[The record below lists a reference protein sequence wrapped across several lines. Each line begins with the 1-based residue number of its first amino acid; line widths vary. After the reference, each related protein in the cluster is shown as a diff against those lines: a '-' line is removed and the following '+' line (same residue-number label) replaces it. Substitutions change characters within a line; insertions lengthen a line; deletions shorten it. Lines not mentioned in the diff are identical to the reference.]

1 MAKISAKQVKELRDM
16 TGVGM
21 MAAKKALMEVDGDI
35 DKAVDFLRAKGVDT
49 MAKKADRIAAEGLAT
64 TYVSGNTAAIVEVN
78 SETDFVA
85 KNESFQE
92 MVEKIVKTIVEQKPA
107 DNEAVLG
114 LDVDGQT
121 VKDLIIENTSK
132 IGEKLSFRRFAILE
146 KTDND
151 VFGEYIHAGGRIAAL
166 VLVEGMQDEEMAK
179 DVAMHVAAI
188 NPQYVSADQV
198 PQEVYDHEKQIQTE
212 KSLAE
217 GKPANIVEKMVEGRM
232 GKFLAEISLVDQ
244 PFVKD
249 SALTVAKYLAE
260 KGGKAK
266 SFVRFEVGEGMEKR
280 NDDFAAEVASQ
291 MGK

>member
-49 MAKKADRIAAEGLAT
+49 MAKKADRIAAEGLAA

-92 MVEKIVKTIVEQKPA
+92 MVEKIVKAIVEQKPA

-146 KTDND
+146 KNDND